1 MRTKKEKGIVVKAKM
16 LSDTGLI
23 LSAEGKQFVIAAD
36 YKFRAKPF
44 GEVAEWGGTLTT
56 LSGIPMDGEYT
67 LELEQKEDGR
77 TGKIKLE
84 SVKEKKQ
91 GKVTVCEYTFR
102 GVTALG

>member
-1 MRTKKEKGIVVKAKM
+1 MRTKKERDIVVKAKM

-23 LSAEGKQFVIAAD
+23 LSAEGKQFVIATD
-36 YKFRAKPF
+36 YKFRAKTF

-56 LSGIPMDGEYT
+56 VSEIPMDGEYT
-67 LELEQKEDGR
+67 LELEQEDGR
-77 TGKIKLE
+77 SGKIKLD
-84 SVKEKKQ
+84 SVKERKQ

>member
-1 MRTKKEKGIVVKAKM
+1 MRTKKEKDIVVKAKM

-23 LSAEGKQFVIAAD
+23 LAADGRQLVIAAD

-56 LSGIPMDGEYT
+56 ISEIPMDGEYT
-67 LELEQKEDGR
+67 LELEQEDGR

-84 SVKEKKQ
+84 SVKEKNQ

>member
-1 MRTKKEKGIVVKAKM
+1 M

-23 LSAEGKQFVIAAD
+23 LAADGKQFVIAAD
-36 YKFRAKPF
+36 YKFKAKPF

-56 LSGIPMDGEYT
+56 ISEIPMDGEYT
-67 LELEQKEDGR
+67 LELEQEEDGR

-84 SVKEKKQ
+84 SVKEKNQK
-91 GKVTVCEYTFR
+91 GIASYEYIFR

>member
-1 MRTKKEKGIVVKAKM
+1 MRTKKGRDIVVKAKT

-36 YKFRAKPF
+36 YKFRAKTF

-56 LSGIPMDGEYT
+56 LSEIPMDGEYT
-67 LELEQKEDGR
+67 LELEQEDGR
-77 TGKIKLE
+77 TGKIKLD
-84 SVKEKKQ
+84 SVKEKQQ
-91 GKVTVCEYTFR
+91 GKVAVYEYTFR